1 LEVYRLTGV
10 ALSVHHERHQAQP
23 ARYQAKLVGLK
34 PERETLYQRI
44 NERVERMLAAGL
56 VAEVQAL
63 RDQGFGPEL
72 RSQQAIGYSEV
83 HSMLNGDLEAEEM
96 LRQIQRNSR
105 RYARRQLSWYRGDE
119 RVQWS
124 AEASMVDLKDLERY
138 LVGQID
144 D

>member
-1 LEVYRLTGV
+1 
-10 ALSVHHERHQAQP
+10 
-23 ARYQAKLVGLK
+23 
-34 PERETLYQRI
+34 
-44 NERVERMLAAGL
+44 
-56 VAEVQAL
+56 
-63 RDQGFGPEL
+63 
-72 RSQQAIGYSEV
+72 
-83 HSMLNGDLEAEEM
+83 MLNGDLEAEEM